1 MSSKFWFGLLFL
13 LVLGTALYF
22 FLSVRKTGLL
32 ISPLLLGRD
41 QTDKI
46 SLKIS
51 TFNLDFSKSKEMTS
65 LEKVPQYLAYNS
77 DTGVVYYSK
86 GASLRLS
93 PASFT
98 KLLSAQVALDFITLD
113 KPITVTTSATE
124 KVPTIMGL
132 KTGEIFSA
140 RDLLRGAIATSAN
153 DAAQA
158 LADGAATAVEIYP
171 SEFIYYMNQK
181 ATLLGMNSSHFVN
194 PDGLDDHNQYS
205 TLTDISRLVN
215 NVQVNYPDILTA
227 AKSDNQDIATSSAHG
242 FYYLPN
248 WNGLLGVY
256 PGVSGLKIAYT
267 EEAGY
272 STIITATREGMSVV
286 AIVSGTDSYLERDR
300 AAADLLDA
308 AFLTKG
314 ITPVRVGSNMLNRR
328 YKIWGDLA
336 RKIRN
341 ELKSTG
347 TNQY

>member
-1 MSSKFWFGLLFL
+1 
-13 LVLGTALYF
+13 
-22 FLSVRKTGLL
+22 
-32 ISPLLLGRD
+32 
-41 QTDKI
+41 
-46 SLKIS
+46 
-51 TFNLDFSKSKEMTS
+51 MTS
-65 LEKVPQYLAYNS
+65 LTKVPRYMVYHSN
-77 DTGVVYYSK
+77 TGVVYYSK
-86 GASLRLS
+86 GAGLRLS

-98 KLLSAQVALDFITLD
+98 KLLSAQVALDFISVD
-113 KPITVTTSATE
+113 KPITITTSATQ

-140 RDLLRGAIATSAN
+140 GDLLRGAIATSAN

-158 LADGAATAVEIYP
+158 LADGAATEVEIYP

-215 NVQVNYPDILTA
+215 NVQVNYPDILAA

-242 FYYLPN
+242 SYYLPN

-256 PGVSGLKIAYT
+256 PGVTGLKIAYT

-272 STIITATREGMSVV
+272 STIITATRENMSVV

-314 ITPVRVGSNMLNRR
+314 ILPVRVSSNMLNRR

-336 RKIRN
+336 RKIRS
-341 ELKSTG
+341 ELKVID
-347 TNQY
+347 NN